1 MPFVTARYMN
11 GSEPVSF
18 ALRNRSNR
26 FQAALQILREIVR
39 MLEPDGNPQEPV
51 TDPHLRPRFRREA
64 LMRRRRRVCDQRFRV
79 PEIVRD
85 ADQPERVREAERR
98 RRARKRAWCRR
109 LSSAFARAHIADDPC
124 GMGRALSSRLS
135 FPPENPRVLP
145 RSTAS
150 FRRVAEASRFLSTA
164 PTH

>member
-98 RRARKRAWCRR
+98 RLAAVELEREHGAAAFHL
-109 LSSAFARAHIADDPC
+109 LSRELILR
-124 GMGRALSSRLS
+124 MIL
-135 FPPENPRVLP
+135 
-145 RSTAS
+145 
-150 FRRVAEASRFLSTA
+150 AEWVERFLHGFLSRQKIREFCRVR
-164 PTH
+164 